1 MSSTSNGATP
11 GYLVWRLSMKWRVA
25 VDRALAPLG
34 LTHAQYVLMA
44 SLYGLERTGRPPSQ
58 RELADQTGLEALYVS
73 KLARA
78 LDADGLIARTR
89 DPADTR
95 TVRLTLT
102 GHGREIVRPA
112 ISTVSALLD
121 RLLAPL
127 GGRDGDRT
135 DVLVREL
142 TLLIDTPLDPS

>member
-1 MSSTSNGATP
+1 VSRTSNGPTP
-11 GYLVWRLSMKWRVA
+11 GYLVWRLAMKWRVA

-34 LTHAQYVLMA
+34 LTHAQYVLLA
-44 SLYGLERTGRPPSQ
+44 SLYGLDRAGQRPSQ
-58 RELADQTGLEALYVS
+58 RELADRTGLEALYVS

-78 LDADGLIARTR
+78 LDADGLIERTR

-102 GHGREIVRPA
+102 GRGREVVRPA
-112 ISTVSALLD
+112 ITTVGKLLD
-121 RLLAPL
+121 QLLAPL
-127 GGRDGDRT
+127 GDERT

-142 TLLIDTPLDPS
+142 TLLLDTPLDLP

>member
-1 MSSTSNGATP
+1 M
-11 GYLVWRLSMKWRVA
+11 
-25 VDRALAPLG
+25 
-34 LTHAQYVLMA
+34 
-44 SLYGLERTGRPPSQ
+44 
-58 RELADQTGLEALYVS
+58 
-73 KLARA
+73 
-78 LDADGLIARTR
+78 
-89 DPADTR
+89 
-95 TVRLTLT
+95 
-102 GHGREIVRPA
+102 